1 MNWEKIKFWK
11 NSPNLFKYSNEKYLE
26 WENINSTIISRKLE
40 NETCF
45 DGIVKIY
52 SLRTNKT
59 EINKLLEN
67 KYFGSFIFIGNDE
80 IFLRMF
86 KTKNSWPNTILVK
99 LNLESCEIEIIRKT
113 NSSWENWKAE
123 YLGNGDYKF
132 ELKPTEIINY
142 KVQYNN

>member
-1 MNWEKIKFWK
+1 MKWEKLKFW
-11 NSPNLFKYSNEKYLE
+11 NNFLYQFYYSNEKYLE
-26 WENINSTIISRKLE
+26 WENINTTIISRKLE

-45 DGIVKIY
+45 DRIVKIY

-67 KYFGSFIFIGNDE
+67 NYFGEFIYIGKDE

-99 LNLESCEIEIIRKT
+99 LNLKSCKTEIIRKT
-113 NSSWENWKAE
+113 NSS
-123 YLGNGDYKF
+123 
-132 ELKPTEIINY
+132 
-142 KVQYNN
+142 